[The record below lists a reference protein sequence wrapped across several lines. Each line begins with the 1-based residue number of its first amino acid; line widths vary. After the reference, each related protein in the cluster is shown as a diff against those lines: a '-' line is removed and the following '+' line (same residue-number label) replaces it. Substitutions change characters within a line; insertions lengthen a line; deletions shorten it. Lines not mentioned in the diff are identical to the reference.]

1 MLNLLTPAVR
11 KQIIAEAEGT
21 ENVDRKKTSFSQ
33 YEVFKDR
40 IFQQVKAYLS
50 GFYSQ
55 QTIDNTPIVASVNL
69 ARRIVMKEASLYTKE
84 PERTFFNVTP
94 EQEELLKRIYADMK
108 INTIMQRLN
117 QNFKLQD
124 QAHCYIVP
132 RNGKLKAIPL
142 LSHQIDVVPFTADQE
157 EGEVYLINGFDR
169 ITANVKVSERG
180 DSYNEL
186 IADEDDYQ
194 EARKAIA
201 VWSPMFNF
209 TMNERGDIFPA
220 EDYANPL
227 GGVVPFVDIFSSK
240 DGEYWVRT
248 GASLTEFTIQ
258 YNAALTDLGNIV
270 RMQGFGQGWLKAP
283 QNLMPDN
290 IQVGPNFI
298 LRLPIDPNNPTTTD
312 FGFANANADLA
323 GSLAYIEGLLSSFL
337 TSRGVDP
344 KVVNTKGETVSFS
357 SGVERLL
364 AMIEQFEASEQDI
377 ELFRDAENKLLQK
390 VIAYVNTYGGSP
402 VLPNYPNLNISQD
415 AYVQVNYKK
424 PESIQSESE
433 KLGNIQSRLE
443 LGLITKTEAIAMDR
457 GIDVEMAKQ
466 IKAEIDE
473 DSMMV
478 ERQENEVINGE
489 AEGIT

>member
-1 MLNLLTPAVR
+1 
-11 KQIIAEAEGT
+11 
-21 ENVDRKKTSFSQ
+21 
-33 YEVFKDR
+33 
-40 IFQQVKAYLS
+40 
-50 GFYSQ
+50 
-55 QTIDNTPIVASVNL
+55 
-69 ARRIVMKEASLYTKE
+69 
-84 PERTFFNVTP
+84 
-94 EQEELLKRIYADMK
+94 
-108 INTIMQRLN
+108 
-117 QNFKLQD
+117 
-124 QAHCYIVP
+124 
-132 RNGKLKAIPL
+132 
-142 LSHQIDVVPFTADQE
+142 
-157 EGEVYLINGFDR
+157 
-169 ITANVKVSERG
+169 
-180 DSYNEL
+180 
-186 IADEDDYQ
+186 
-194 EARKAIA
+194 
-201 VWSPMFNF
+201 MFNF

-312 FGFANANADLA
+312 FGFANANADLS

-344 KVVNTKGETVSFS
+344 KMVNTKGETVSFS

-424 PESIQSESE
+424 PEAIQSESE

-466 IKAEIDE
+466 IKAEIDA